1 MSEERTSKP
10 ALEQD
15 VTENKPEEENQG
27 QTRVESQT
35 GDSPVSEESQDEATG
50 KEAPGSSEI
59 VEETPTPGEN
69 KTELP
74 AEEEKAGDVPPGA
87 SSPEQFDEKERE
99 DDESVAKPINKEED
113 NEVVKEEEKE
123 EKKEEKLPVDETA
136 KSEKTGSGDSAEA
149 EVDEDEDA
157 EEEEEHLEGEDLQE
171 KYDKL
176 NRQELVGLLEETVKE
191 TDISK
196 IKTKV
201 ALIKVAFL
209 KTTKEEQHTDLEKSM
224 SDESLEAKPEDDP
237 LQERFNL
244 AFGVYKQN
252 KVAYQAEQ
260 EKNKKKNLDAK
271 LQILEELKELINSEE
286 TLKKTYD
293 EFKVLQDRWK
303 ETGMVPRSEVNNLWQ
318 SYHFLVE
325 KFFDKVKINKELRD
339 LDLKKN
345 LEKKVELCEQA
356 EELLLETSIIKSF
369 KQLQKL
375 HEQYKEIGP
384 VPADKKDE
392 VWERF
397 KTATDK
403 INQRRR
409 EHYSKLAE
417 QQNSNYEAKLALCE
431 KAEEVLSRKN
441 DTMKEWQKNT
451 SSMNELFKVWRTI
464 GPAPKK
470 SNDEIWKRFKSSLN
484 IFFENRREY
493 FNKLKE
499 EQINNYN
506 LKLDLCTQAEALQD
520 STDWRKTTDDLI
532 RLQKD
537 WKKIGPVPRKYSDKI
552 WKRFRVA
559 NDYFFNK
566 KSEYFANIHEHEADN
581 LNAKKE
587 LIQKVKDF
595 EFGDDK
601 NQNLKVIKDF
611 QRQWMEIGHV
621 PIKEKDSIQDEFR
634 KTVDAELEKLKISA
648 VEISTLNYKAKVDAI
663 KEIPNSKRNLARE
676 RNYLSNRI
684 GKLKEDVILWENNV
698 GFLADSKKAD
708 VLKKEFSK
716 KIEKAKQDIKIM
728 EAKLK
733 YLNTQA

>member
-1 MSEERTSKP
+1 KM
-10 ALEQD
+10 
-15 VTENKPEEENQG
+15 
-27 QTRVESQT
+27 
-35 GDSPVSEESQDEATG
+35 
-50 KEAPGSSEI
+50 
-59 VEETPTPGEN
+59 
-69 KTELP
+69 
-74 AEEEKAGDVPPGA
+74 
-87 SSPEQFDEKERE
+87 
-99 DDESVAKPINKEED
+99 
-113 NEVVKEEEKE
+113 
-123 EKKEEKLPVDETA
+123 
-136 KSEKTGSGDSAEA
+136 
-149 EVDEDEDA
+149 
-157 EEEEEHLEGEDLQE
+157 
-171 KYDKL
+171 
-176 NRQELVGLLEETVKE
+176 
-191 TDISK
+191 
-196 IKTKV
+196 
-201 ALIKVAFL
+201 
-209 KTTKEEQHTDLEKSM
+209 
-224 SDESLEAKPEDDP
+224 
-237 LQERFNL
+237 
-244 AFGVYKQN
+244 
-252 KVAYQAEQ
+252 
-260 EKNKKKNLDAK
+260 
-271 LQILEELKELINSEE
+271 
-286 TLKKTYD
+286 
-293 EFKVLQDRWK
+293 
-303 ETGMVPRSEVNNLWQ
+303 
-318 SYHFLVE
+318 
-325 KFFDKVKINKELRD
+325 
-339 LDLKKN
+339 
-345 LEKKVELCEQA
+345 
-356 EELLLETSIIKSF
+356 
-369 KQLQKL
+369 
-375 HEQYKEIGP
+375 
-384 VPADKKDE
+384 
-392 VWERF
+392 
-397 KTATDK
+397 ATDK

-451 SSMNELFKVWRTI
+451 NSMNELFKVWRTI

-484 IFFENRREY
+484 VFFENRREY

-499 EQINNYN
+499 EQLNNYN

-552 WKRFRVA
+552 WKRFRTA

-566 KSEYFANIHEHEADN
+566 KSEYFAHIHEHEADN

-601 NQNLKVIKDF
+601 NKNLNVIKDF

-663 KEIPNSKRNLARE
+663 KEVPNSKRNLARE

-708 VLKKEFSK
+708 VLKKEFNK

>member
-1 MSEERTSKP
+1 
-10 ALEQD
+10 
-15 VTENKPEEENQG
+15 
-27 QTRVESQT
+27 
-35 GDSPVSEESQDEATG
+35 
-50 KEAPGSSEI
+50 
-59 VEETPTPGEN
+59 
-69 KTELP
+69 
-74 AEEEKAGDVPPGA
+74 
-87 SSPEQFDEKERE
+87 E
-99 DDESVAKPINKEED
+99 DDD
-113 NEVVKEEEKE
+113 
-123 EKKEEKLPVDETA
+123 D
-136 KSEKTGSGDSAEA
+136 
-149 EVDEDEDA
+149 
-157 EEEEEHLEGEDLQE
+157 LEGDDLQE

-176 NRQELVGLLEETVKE
+176 NRQELVSLMEETVKE
-191 TDISK
+191 TDVSK

-224 SDESLEAKPEDDP
+224 SDESLEAKPDDDP

-252 KVAYQAEQ
+252 KIAYQAEQ

-293 EFKVLQDRWK
+293 EFRVLQDRWK

-325 KFFDKVKINKELRD
+325 KFFDKVKINRELRD
-339 LDLKKN
+339 LELKKN
-345 LEKKVELCEQA
+345 LEKKIELCEQA

-397 KTATDK
+397 KMATDK

-451 SSMNELFKVWRTI
+451 NSMNELFKVWRTI

-484 IFFENRREY
+484 VFFENRREY

-499 EQINNYN
+499 EQLNNYN

-552 WKRFRVA
+552 WKRFRTA

-566 KSEYFANIHEHEADN
+566 KSEYFAHIHEHEADN

-601 NQNLKVIKDF
+601 NKNLNVIKDF

-663 KEIPNSKRNLARE
+663 KEVPNSKRNLARE

-708 VLKKEFSK
+708 VLKKEFNK